1 MSDLDRARVIAL
13 TLFDGQE
20 IPDEAGVRRLA
31 ESAANLLMAQS
42 AGSTV
47 DIDTLTRVLEA
58 NLNVVVDDGSILT
71 GDESTHVPWLPQRRA
86 SIEWGFTRRYRRF
99 LMEQK
104 GWPLAVIRGSDDLTD
119 RILEL
124 LEDPARSGFWDRRG
138 MVVGEVQSGKTSN
151 YIELICKAAD
161 AGYKFIVILTGTTNS
176 LRAQTQLR
184 FDEGFLG
191 WDTRLNLALN
201 TSNKRVGV
209 GTLRGEPLRR
219 AIPSTNAT
227 ETGDF
232 NLRIANQ
239 FNVRLGGD
247 PVIMV
252 VKKNGSVLRNL
263 TNWAKSL
270 HSPDGDAPIPD
281 LPLLVIDDE
290 ADFASVNTRPVS
302 SSDDEDP
309 TVINRRIRGLLN
321 AFDRSVY
328 VGYTATPFA
337 NIFIHPDH
345 EASGYG
351 QDLFP
356 RDFLINLPVPS
367 NHVGP
372 TKVFGL
378 PDDPDDDAAEAPP
391 LPVVR
396 PVLDHEEHIP
406 SVHRSGW
413 VVDRL
418 PHSLMTSIRAFIL
431 VCAARAARGHQG
443 QHNSM
448 LIHVTRFVSVQDRV
462 AELVRLELR
471 DLQDRI
477 RYGDGASSSPIMD
490 ELRSMWHEDFAP
502 TTLGVRTLYPEL
514 SAGCDDLSW
523 DEVESHL
530 IDQSQR
536 IQVKVI
542 NGAAMD
548 ALDYW
553 DHPEGLSAIA
563 IGGDKLS
570 RGLTLEGLSVS
581 YYLRASRMYD
591 TLLQMGRWFGY
602 RPEYVDLCRLYTTD
616 ELREFYTHITMATQ
630 ELRQEFDLMA
640 DRGMTPTEF
649 GLRVRRH
656 PAGLTITAANKMR
669 HGTRTIVSYS
679 GDISETITFD
689 RSSGVN
695 RGNHNRID
703 RFIRSL
709 REPHD
714 NTSSNNRVWRQ
725 VSGEAVAELLGA
737 LDVHQSSHKARGDN
751 MARYIRRQNAEGG
764 LVNWIVALISNASG
778 DESIEVG
785 GWLVY
790 PLIRAKHPPHSED
803 SASVYRI
810 RRLVSPTDE
819 MIDLSDDQ
827 RKRALEKTVN
837 QYNEQR
843 TISRHRAEP
852 TRPSGQMI
860 RSERASSDGLLLL
873 YPLQKKDDEGRPIV
887 GFAVSFSRAGRDTPV
902 EYLVNTVYSRQE
914 MDI

>member
-1 MSDLDRARVIAL
+1 MIDLERARVIAL

-20 IPDEAGVRRLA
+20 VPDEAGVRRLA

-47 DIDTLTRVLEA
+47 DIDALTRVLEA

-71 GDESTHVPWLPQRRA
+71 GDESMHVPWLPQRRA

-99 LMEQK
+99 LMEGK
-104 GWPLAVIRGSDDLTD
+104 GWALAAIRGSDDLTD
-119 RILEL
+119 RLLEL
-124 LEDPARSGFWDRRG
+124 LEDPERTGPWDRRG

-151 YIELICKAAD
+151 YIEVICKAAD

-191 WDTRLNLALN
+191 WDTRLNLALKA
-201 TSNKRVGV
+201 SNKRVGV

-270 HSPDGDAPIPD
+270 HSPGADESIPD
-281 LPLLVIDDE
+281 IPILVIDDE
-290 ADFASVNTRPVS
+290 ADFASVNTRPAS
-302 SSDDEDP
+302 TGDAEDP
-309 TVINRRIRGLLN
+309 TVINGRIRGLLN
-321 AFDRSVY
+321 AFEKRVY

-372 TKVFGL
+372 TRVFGL
-378 PDDPDDDAAEAPP
+378 PEDPDDDTVTSTP

-396 PVLDHEEHIP
+396 PVSDHEEHIP

-448 LIHVTRFVSVQDRV
+448 LIHVTRFVNVQDRV

-477 RYGDGASSSPIMD
+477 RYGDGASPSPIMN
-490 ELRSMWHEDFAP
+490 ELRLMWHQDFAP
-502 TTLGVRTLYPEL
+502 TTCDVRELHPEL
-514 SAGCDDLSW
+514 AAGCDDLSW
-523 DEVESHL
+523 EEVQSHL

-602 RPEYVDLCRLYTTD
+602 RPGYVDLCRLYTTD
-616 ELREFYTHITMATQ
+616 DLREFYSHITMATQ

-640 DRGMTPTEF
+640 ARGMTPREF
-649 GLRVRRH
+649 GLRVRSH

-669 HGTRTIVSYS
+669 NGTRMTVSYS
-679 GDISETITFD
+679 GAISETITFD
-689 RSSGVN
+689 KSNTVN

-714 NTSSNNRVWRQ
+714 KTSSNNRVWRR
-725 VSGEAVAELLGA
+725 VPGEAVADLLGA
-737 LDVHQSSHKARGDN
+737 MDVHQSSRKVRADS
-751 MARYIRRQNAEGG
+751 MARYISTQNAVGG
-764 LVNWIVALISNASG
+764 LVNWTVALISNVTV
-778 DESIEVG
+778 DDPVEVG
-785 GWLVY
+785 GQMVN
-790 PLIRAKHPPHSED
+790 PLTRTQHPED
-803 SASVYRI
+803 SGDLASVYRI
-810 RRLVSPTDE
+810 RRLLSPTDE
-819 MIDLSDDQ
+819 MIDLSDGQ
-827 RKRALEKTVN
+827 R
-837 QYNEQR
+837 EQVR
-843 TISRHRAEP
+843 NKQIESNKSISPIIRE
-852 TRPSGQMI
+852 TRD
-860 RSERASSDGLLLL
+860 ASNGLLLL
-873 YPLQKKDDEGRPIV
+873 YPLRERDNGNLPII
-887 GFAVSFSRAGRDTPV
+887 GFAASFPHAGNDTPV
-902 EYLVNTVYSRQE
+902 DYVVNTVYWQQE
-914 MDI
+914 MDL

>member
-1 MSDLDRARVIAL
+1 MIDLERARVIAL

-47 DIDTLTRVLEA
+47 DIDALTRVLEA

-71 GDESTHVPWLPQRRA
+71 GDESMHVPWLPQRRA

-99 LMEQK
+99 LMEGK
-104 GWPLAVIRGSDDLTD
+104 GWALAAIRGSDDLTD
-119 RILEL
+119 RLLEL
-124 LEDPARSGFWDRRG
+124 LEDPERTGPWDRRG

-151 YIELICKAAD
+151 YIEVICKAAD

-270 HSPDGDAPIPD
+270 HSPGADESIPD
-281 LPLLVIDDE
+281 IPILVIDDE
-290 ADFASVNTRPVS
+290 ADFASVNTRPAS
-302 SSDDEDP
+302 TGDDEDP
-309 TVINRRIRGLLN
+309 TVINGRIRGLLN
-321 AFDRSVY
+321 AFEKRVY

-372 TKVFGL
+372 TRVFGL
-378 PDDPDDDAAEAPP
+378 PEDPDDDTVPSTP

-396 PVLDHEEHIP
+396 PVSDHEEHIP

-448 LIHVTRFVSVQDRV
+448 LIHVTRFVNVQDRV

-477 RYGDGASSSPIMD
+477 RYGDGASPSPIMD
-490 ELRSMWHEDFAP
+490 ELRLMWHQDFAP
-502 TTLGVRTLYPEL
+502 TTCEVRELHPEL
-514 SAGCDDLSW
+514 AAGCDDLSW
-523 DEVESHL
+523 EEVQSHL

-602 RPEYVDLCRLYTTD
+602 RPGYVDLCRLYTTD
-616 ELREFYTHITMATQ
+616 DLREFYSHITMATQ

-640 DRGMTPTEF
+640 ARGMTPREF
-649 GLRVRRH
+649 GLRVRSH

-669 HGTRTIVSYS
+669 NGTRMTVSYS
-679 GDISETITFD
+679 GAISETITFD
-689 RSSGVN
+689 RSNTVN

-709 REPHD
+709 GEPHD
-714 NTSSNNRVWRQ
+714 RTSSNNRVWRR
-725 VSGEAVAELLGA
+725 VPGEAVADLLGA
-737 LDVHQSSHKARGDN
+737 MDVHQSSRKVRADS
-751 MARYIRRQNAEGG
+751 MARYISTQNAVGG
-764 LVNWIVALISNASG
+764 LVNWTVALISNVTV
-778 DESIEVG
+778 DDPVEVG
-785 GWLVY
+785 GQMVN
-790 PLIRAKHPPHSED
+790 PLTRTQHPED
-803 SASVYRI
+803 SGDLASVYRI
-810 RRLVSPTDE
+810 RRLLSPTDE
-819 MIDLSDDQ
+819 MIDLSDGQ
-827 RKRALEKTVN
+827 R
-837 QYNEQR
+837 EQVR
-843 TISRHRAEP
+843 NKQIESNKSIGPIIRE
-852 TRPSGQMI
+852 TRD
-860 RSERASSDGLLLL
+860 ASNGLLLL
-873 YPLQKKDDEGRPIV
+873 YPLRERDNGNLPII
-887 GFAVSFSRAGRDTPV
+887 GFAASFPHAGNDTPV
-902 EYLVNTVYSRQE
+902 DYVVNTVYWQQE
-914 MDI
+914 MDL